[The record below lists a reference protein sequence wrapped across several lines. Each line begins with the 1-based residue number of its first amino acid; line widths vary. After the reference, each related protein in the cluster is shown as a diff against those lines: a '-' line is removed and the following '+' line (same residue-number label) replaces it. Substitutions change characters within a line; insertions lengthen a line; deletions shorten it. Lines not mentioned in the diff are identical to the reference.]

1 MTDNQLSNI
10 ERSLGELRGDV
21 RAILREIER
30 DRQDS
35 KESRKRVYD
44 RVERVEES
52 VEIAGQVAAQ
62 ARDKAEAVSKIVT
75 DEVKPQTDKLKNLG
89 LKGGGF
95 LAGAAMVGG
104 LVSAPLFGSIASAIE
119 KITGR

>member
-1 MTDNQLSNI
+1 MSDNQLSNI

-62 ARDKAEAVSKIVT
+62 ARDRSEANARTIKEEIL
-75 DEVKPQTDKLKNLG
+75 PQTNRIKAMG
-89 LKGGGF
+89 IKGGGF
-95 LAGAAMVGG
+95 LAGAALVGG
-104 LVSAPLFGSIASAIE
+104 LASQPAVAAVVSFIE
-119 KITGR
+119 KFTK